1 MFLGC
6 YSESTKFGL
15 KEWEIVDTS
24 LSGNSGLSICLS
36 FSYASMMKGADP
48 RDWNVLFKKQKKNWI
63 ANSDLAELEKLID
76 VGSLLEKHE
85 EHNW

>member
-1 MFLGC
+1 MLPWWKEQIHEIEM
-6 YSESTKFGL
+6 YYLKTK
-15 KEWEIVDTS
+15 
-24 LSGNSGLSICLS
+24 
-36 FSYASMMKGADP
+36 
-48 RDWNVLFKKQKKNWI
+48 KKNWI

>member
-1 MFLGC
+1 
-6 YSESTKFGL
+6 
-15 KEWEIVDTS
+15 
-24 LSGNSGLSICLS
+24 
-36 FSYASMMKGADP
+36 MKGADP
-48 RDWNVLFKKQKKNWI
+48 RDWNVLFKKQKKKWI